1 MKKNDPY
8 IKNNKK
14 FAQIVKKRADK
25 FKPMELSHA
34 YSYLVQDN
42 ALQLLI
48 HLARYKFVAKM
59 LSKTDRVL
67 EAGSGEGMGTI
78 FLSQHCASVKGI
90 EYKKEEYTYADSINR
105 RKNVEFVHG
114 DFLTFRTDELF
125 DAVVSLDVIEHMP
138 QNVGEKFLS
147 RTAANL
153 KDTGMTIMG
162 TPSIYSYKYQAPNSQ
177 AAHVKCYDRDE
188 LVDIAK
194 KYYGRVIA
202 FSMND
207 EVVHTGFPKL
217 AWYYFILG
225 FCPKR

>member
-8 IKNNKK
+8 IKDNKK
-14 FAQIVKKRADK
+14 FTQIIKKRSDK
-25 FKPMELSHA
+25 FKPIELSHA
-34 YSYLVQDN
+34 YSFLVQDN
-42 ALQLLI
+42 TLQLLI

-67 EAGSGEGMGTI
+67 EVGSGEGMGTI

-90 EYKKEEYTYADSINR
+90 EFKKKEFSYAKTINNR
-105 RKNVEFVHG
+105 PNVEFIRG
-114 DFLTFRTDELF
+114 DFFDFRTHELF
-125 DAVVSLDVIEHMP
+125 DAAVSLDVIEHMP
-138 QNVGEKFLS
+138 QDVGETFLAK
-147 RTAANL
+147 TALNL
-153 KDTGMTIMG
+153 KDTGMLIVG
-162 TPSIYSYKYQAPNSQ
+162 TPSIYSYEYQAANSK

-188 LVDIAK
+188 LINIVR

-207 EVVHTGFPKL
+207 EMVHTGFPKL
-217 AWYYFILG
+217 AWYYFIVA

>member
-1 MKKNDPY
+1 MRTKDPY
-8 IKNNKK
+8 IKNNKQ
-14 FAQIVKKRADK
+14 FARIVEERTAK

-90 EYKKEEYTYADSINR
+90 EYKKKEYAYAQSINR
-105 RKNVEFVHG
+105 RKNVEFVNG
-114 DFLTFRTDELF
+114 DFFTHQTNEQF

-138 QNVGEKFLS
+138 QNLGEKFLARMAS
-147 RTAANL
+147 SM
-153 KDTGMTIMG
+153 KDTGMMIVG

-177 AAHVKCYDRDE
+177 AAHIKCYDRDE
-188 LVDIAK
+188 LVSIAK
-194 KYYGRVIA
+194 KHFGRVLA

-207 EVVHTGFPKL
+207 EVVHTGFQKL
-217 AWYYFILG
+217 AWYYFIVG
-225 FCPKR
+225 FYPKR